1 MHLCK
6 RYILKVMLCL
16 VYKYSGKE
24 DNDMKKLGKRTTGS
38 INSISTYGYCACFS
52 QSMTYYW
59 GERLENNM

>member
-1 MHLCK
+1 
-6 RYILKVMLCL
+6 MLCL